1 MELLLVLESE
11 AGSRERVTL
20 QPPRPVS
27 GGGDAE
33 AMATLHVARWL
44 VRHGY
49 SLAPRLRVRRDRG
62 GALADAPELREALRR
77 AVRNLEEEGEE
88 GDWE

>member
-20 QPPRPVS
+20 QPPRTVS
-27 GGGDAE
+27 GGDAE
-33 AMATLHVARWL
+33 ATATLHVARWL

-49 SLAPRLRVRRDRG
+49 SLAPRLRVRRERG
-62 GALADAPELREALRR
+62 GALTDAPELRDELRR
-77 AVRNLEEEGEE
+77 AVRNLEEAEEVGE
-88 GDWE
+88 WE